1 MLNLFQMSLTHNW
14 FWVLILAADVGPDGV
29 IAVDAFSLSAA
40 RASATIVADDVDAA
54 AVVVPATAVNVTS
67 FVCTFRPKIFGKTS
81 LIASA
86 TCTIICVSIMA
97 DAESLRNVYRD

>member
-67 FVCTFRPKIFGKTS
+67 FVKKIFGKTS

-86 TCTIICVSIMA
+86 TCTIIRVSIMA
-97 DAESLRNVYRD
+97 DAESLRNV